1 MYILVNVY
9 MYTRG
14 MYVSKRRSGGYI
26 YDIYTQPEW
35 PTRSYLCM
43 YWGICGIFVVLY
55 VLSVRFSFLNLHS
68 VAIKL
73 PIFPILDF
81 VTLFF
86 PTFLSLPLSYVTR
99 KISTKCDDWDPWSS
113 TTKSLLLLL
122 SLVDLNLTCAGF

>member
-55 VLSVRFSFLNLHS
+55 VLSVRFSFL
-68 VAIKL
+68 
-73 PIFPILDF
+73 
-81 VTLFF
+81 
-86 PTFLSLPLSYVTR
+86 
-99 KISTKCDDWDPWSS
+99 
-113 TTKSLLLLL
+113 
-122 SLVDLNLTCAGF
+122 